1 MVLEIAG
8 ALLLVLGGAFCF
20 AAGLGV
26 VRFPDV
32 FMRMHAATKAGT
44 LGLVFL
50 AAAMAFVTP
59 AIDIILKAVFVSVFM
74 IVTAPVGSHLIGR
87 AAYRTGVPLWER
99 TVIDANARRFMRH
112 ERAEEA
118 SDAPGFHPAA
128 ETAERGEAPS
138 T

>member
-1 MVLEIAG
+1 MVLELIG
-8 ALLLVLGGAFCF
+8 ALLLALGGLFCF
-20 AAGLGV
+20 TAGLGV

-44 LGLVFL
+44 LGLIFL

-59 AIDIILKAVFVSVFM
+59 ALDIILKAAFVSVFM

-87 AAYRTGVPLWER
+87 AAYRTGVRLWER
-99 TVIDANARRFMRH
+99 TVVDEEARRFMRH
-112 ERAEEA
+112 ERAEGA
-118 SDAPGFHPAA
+118 TRAPGLPAPED
-128 ETAERGEAPS
+128 ETAS